1 MKVKRNYIFEF
12 TEEEFEDLME
22 DITNIPEIV
31 DLNYVTA
38 KLLKIYEHKDEDKIK
53 RIIQSGIKRN

>member
-22 DITNIPEIV
+22 DITHIPERV

-38 KLLKIYEHKDEDKIK
+38 KMLKVWENTATNKLKGLLNGK
-53 RIIQSGIKRN
+53 